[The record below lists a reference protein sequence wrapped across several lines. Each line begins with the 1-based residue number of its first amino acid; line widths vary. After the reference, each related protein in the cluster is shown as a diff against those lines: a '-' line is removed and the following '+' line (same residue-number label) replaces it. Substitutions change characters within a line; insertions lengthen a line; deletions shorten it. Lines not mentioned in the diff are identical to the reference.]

1 MFGSTFLSGCSLL
14 LSSIEA
20 LLVSPASSASA
31 SSPARDFYR
40 RTAPPTTPTKRPST
54 PEAVPVVIVEGE
66 EDDSPACP
74 SSPTVSDSSSV
85 CSQSSSDLFDSSS
98 DESSTDEEDVDA
110 SELSRSNAFDLKVA
124 ALDFWLLRSKLANAA
139 ALASA
144 RSYGLGLIESEE
156 SYELRYDLSHECVK
170 SSDLIESNE
179 SRIERITE
187 RLWRAMDD
195 FAAQQAKADH
205 LCRVQEAACTV
216 PYTFVARPYS
226 WPVQSHPRRLPTLAV
241 SDSAAIDLTST
252 RALLARGSS
261 SRRVSKPKKSSSGRS
276 KVKSDGLLGAT
287 LDSGIRPAY
296 LAYKRQEL
304 QAQAKARIA
313 SVSVPTGC
321 ETSCTSTSQRRGPRK
336 VASVQYAGIENSPAS
351 GKSSR
356 SALGLGRAPSAPA
369 AGRPQMPIAAPRA
382 GPAPAR
388 RAAKKSYGDIEPRRA
403 PFRV

>member
-14 LSSIEA
+14 LSSIES
-20 LLVSPASSASA
+20 LLVKPASPASA

-40 RTAPPTTPTKRPST
+40 RTTPLTPPTKTTST
-54 PEAVPVVIVEGE
+54 PEAVPVAVVEE

-85 CSQSSSDLFDSSS
+85 YSQSSSDLFDSSS
-98 DESSTDEEDVDA
+98 EESSTDEEDANAPEPV
-110 SELSRSNAFDLKVA
+110 RSNAFDLKVA
-124 ALDFWLLRSKLANAA
+124 AVEFWLLRSKLANAA

-144 RSYGLGLIESEE
+144 RSYGLRLIESEE
-156 SYELRYDLSHECVK
+156 SYELRYDSSRECVK

-179 SRIERITE
+179 SRVERITE

-195 FAAQQAKADH
+195 FAAQQSKADH
-205 LCRVQEAACTV
+205 LSRVQAAARTV
-216 PYTFVARPYS
+216 PYAVVARPYS
-226 WPVQSHPRRLPTLAV
+226 WPAQFHPRRLPSIAV
-241 SDSAAIDLTST
+241 SDSAAIDLPST
-252 RALLARGSS
+252 RVLLARSSS

-276 KVKSDGLLGAT
+276 KVKSDGLLRAT

-304 QAQAKARIA
+304 HAQAKARIA
-313 SVSVPTGC
+313 SVSVPTEGD
-321 ETSCTSTSQRRGPRK
+321 SNSTAASQRRGPRK
-336 VASVQYAGIENSPAS
+336 VASVQHAGIENSRSAS
-351 GKSSR
+351 TSSR
-356 SALGLGRAPSAPA
+356 STLGPGRAPSASA
-369 AGRPQMPIAAPRA
+369 AVRPKMPIATKGA
-382 GPAPAR
+382 GPVPAR